1 MRRFLLLVAVFV
13 LGLPAVAEAKTIKIY
28 VLRGEALTSVK
39 RQAAD
44 GPEAAVKVL
53 LQGITAAERKK
64 GYGSAIPNGV
74 TLTSVET
81 DDEKAEVTLSN
92 TFAAADVSYLARV
105 AQVVYTVTGADSDI
119 EEVEI
124 RGRTFTRADF
134 APPEEYAA
142 PKPPTKKPAAPREPE
157 AVQTKLAQLGYLPE
171 DAVTGKWDYRSQQA
185 VLAFQ
190 SWENLERDGIVGEMT
205 RERLDAAGRPL
216 AFNRTGTGKKVE
228 IHRGQSV
235 VLLIEA
241 GRVVRVVHTST
252 GVGNN
257 STDMGTPP
265 GSFKV
270 TRKVEQG
277 AWSVPFKMFMDRA
290 VYWGV
295 GAAIYGAA
303 DVPAGPAS
311 YGGARIPMPE
321 SQVVY
326 DFVEVG
332 TPVRVI

>member
-1 MRRFLLLVAVFV
+1 MRRLFLLVAVLV
-13 LGLPAVAEAKTIKIY
+13 LGLPAVAEAKSIKIY

-39 RQAAD
+39 RQAAS

-74 TLTSVET
+74 TLTSAKA
-81 DDEKAEVTLSN
+81 DDEKVVLELSSA
-92 TFAAADVSYLARV
+92 FAAADVSYLARV
-105 AQVVYTVTGADSDI
+105 AQIVYTATAAAGVD
-119 EEVEI
+119 EVEI

-142 PKPPTKKPAAPREPE
+142 PKPPAKKPASPREPE
-157 AVQTKLAQLGYLPE
+157 ALQTKLAQLGYLPE
-171 DAVTGKWDYRSQQA
+171 DAVTGKWDYRSAQA

-190 SWENLERDGIVGEMT
+190 SWEGLERDGVVGEMT
-205 RERLDAAGRPL
+205 RERLDGAGRPL
-216 AFNRTGTGKKVE
+216 AKYRGGTGRKVE
-228 IHRGQSV
+228 IHRGQGV
-235 VLLIEA
+235 ILLIEA

-252 GVGNN
+252 GIGNN

-270 TRKVEQG
+270 TRKVEQ

-295 GAAIYGAA
+295 GLAIYGAS
-303 DVPAGPAS
+303 DVPAGLAS

-321 SQVVY
+321 VGVVY
-326 DFVEVG
+326 DFAEVG

>member
-1 MRRFLLLVAVFV
+1 MARFALLFATFFLLL
-13 LGLPAVAEAKTIKIY
+13 PALAEAK
-28 VLRGEALTSVK
+28 
-39 RQAAD
+39 
-44 GPEAAVKVL
+44 VKVL

-81 DDEKAEVTLSN
+81 DEEKAEVTLSN
-92 TFAAADVSYLARV
+92 NFAAADVSYLARV
-105 AQVVYTVTGADSDI
+105 AQVVYTVTG
-119 EEVEI
+119 
-124 RGRTFTRADF
+124 ADF

-171 DAVTGKWDYRSQQA
+171 DAITGKWDYRSQQA

-216 AFNRTGTGKKVE
+216 AANRSGTGKKVE

-277 AWSVPFKMFMDRA
+277 AWSV
-290 VYWGV
+290 
-295 GAAIYGAA
+295 
-303 DVPAGPAS
+303 
-311 YGGARIPMPE
+311 
-321 SQVVY
+321 Q
-326 DFVEVG
+326 
-332 TPVRVI
+332 

>member
-1 MRRFLLLVAVFV
+1 MARFALLIATFV
-13 LGLPAVAEAKTIKIY
+13 LLLPAVAEAKAIKIY

-39 RQAAD
+39 RQASE
-44 GPEAAVKVL
+44 GPQAALKVL
-53 LQGITAAERKK
+53 LQGVTAAERKK
-64 GYGSAIPNGV
+64 GYGTAIPNGV
-74 TLTSVET
+74 AVRS
-81 DDEKAEVTLSN
+81 AEVDDDKVEVELSSA
-92 TFAAADVSYLARV
+92 FATADPSYLARV
-105 AQVVYTVTGADSDI
+105 AQVVYTATAAADVD
-119 EEVEI
+119 EVEI

-134 APPEEYAA
+134 APPEEYTA
-142 PKPPTKKPAAPREPE
+142 PKPPTKKPSAPREAE

-190 SWENLERDGIVGEMT
+190 SWEGLERDGIVGELT
-205 RERLDAAGRPL
+205 RDRLDAAGRPL
-216 AFNRTGTGKKVE
+216 PKYRGGSGRKVE
-228 IHRGQSV
+228 VHRGRGV

-252 GVGNN
+252 GTGNN
-257 STDMGTPP
+257 STDLGTPP

-270 TRKVEQG
+270 TRKVEQ
-277 AWSVPFKMFMDRA
+277 AWSVPLKLWMDRA

-295 GAAIYGAA
+295 GLAIYGAA

-321 SQVVY
+321 VGVVY
-326 DFVEVG
+326 DFVQVG
-332 TPVRVI
+332 TPIRIV

>member
-1 MRRFLLLVAVFV
+1 MRRLLFLVLTFGLLAT
-13 LGLPAVAEAKTIKIY
+13 PAAAEAKSIKIY

-44 GPEAAVKVL
+44 GPDAAVKVL

-74 TLTSVET
+74 TLTSAEV
-81 DDEKAEVTLSN
+81 DDEKVELTLSN

-105 AQVVYTVTGADSDI
+105 AQVVYTVTGATDI

-142 PKPPTKKPAAPREPE
+142 PKPPTKKPSAPKDPR

-171 DAVTGKWDYRSQQA
+171 DAITGKWDYRSQQA

-190 SWENLERDGIVGEMT
+190 SWEGLERDGIVGEMT
-205 RERLDAAGRPL
+205 LQHLDGAGRPL
-216 AFNRTGTGKKVE
+216 AQDRAGSEKKVE
-228 IHRGQSV
+228 IHRGRSV

-241 GRVVRVVHTST
+241 GRVVRVIHTST

-265 GSFKV
+265 GTFKV
-270 TRKVEQG
+270 TREVEQ
-277 AWSVPFKMFMDRA
+277 AWSVPFKTWFDHA
-290 VYWGV
+290 VYWGT
-295 GAAIYGAA
+295 GLAIYGAA

-311 YGGARIPMPE
+311 YGGARVPMPE
-321 SQVVY
+321 IQAVF

-332 TPVRVI
+332 TPVRVV

>member
-1 MRRFLLLVAVFV
+1 MRRLFLLVAVLV

-39 RQAAD
+39 RQAAS
-44 GPEAAVKVL
+44 GPAAAVKVL
-53 LQGITAAERKK
+53 LQGVPAAERKQ
-64 GYGSAIPNGV
+64 GYGTAIPNGV
-74 TLTSVET
+74 TLTSATVE
-81 DDEKAEVTLSN
+81 DEKVKLAFSG
-92 TFAAADVSYLARV
+92 TFAAADVRYLARV
-105 AQVVYTVTGADSDI
+105 AQVVYTATGAGA

-134 APPEEYAA
+134 APPEEYVA
-142 PKPPTKKPAAPREPE
+142 PKPPTKKPASPREPE
-157 AVQTKLAQLGYLPE
+157 ALQTKLAQLGYLPE
-171 DAVTGKWDYRSQQA
+171 DAVTGTWDYRSAQA

-190 SWENLERDGIVGEMT
+190 SWEGLERDGIVGQMT
-205 RERLDAAGRPL
+205 RERLDGAGRPL
-216 AFNRTGTGKKVE
+216 PKYRGGTGRKVE
-228 IHRGQSV
+228 IHRDSGV

-252 GVGNN
+252 GIGNN
-257 STDMGTPP
+257 STDLGTPA

-270 TRKVEQG
+270 TRKVEQ
-277 AWSVPFKMFMDRA
+277 AWSVPFKLFMDRA

-295 GAAIYGAA
+295 GLAIYGAS

-311 YGGARIPMPE
+311 FGGARVPVPE

>member
-1 MRRFLLLVAVFV
+1 MRRLLLLAVALLV
-13 LGLPAVAEAKTIKIY
+13 LAAPAAAEAKTVKIY

-44 GPEAAVKVL
+44 GPEAALKVL

-74 TLTSVET
+74 TLTSIDEDDDKVEV
-81 DDEKAEVTLSN
+81 ELSSM
-92 TFAAADVSYLARV
+92 FAAADQSYLARV
-105 AQVVYTVTGADSDI
+105 AQVVYTVTGASEA

-134 APPEEYAA
+134 APPEEYTA
-142 PKPPTKKPAAPREPE
+142 PKPPTKKPAAPRDPR
-157 AVQTKLAQLGYLPE
+157 AVQTKLAQIGYLPE

-190 SWENLERDGIVGEMT
+190 SWEGLERDGIVGENT
-205 RERLDAAGRPL
+205 LQRLDAAGRPL
-216 AFNRTGTGKKVE
+216 AANREGSGKKVE
-228 IHRGQSV
+228 IHRGKSV

-241 GRVVRVVHTST
+241 GRVVRVIHTST

-257 STDMGTPP
+257 STDLGTPA
-265 GSFKV
+265 GAFKV
-270 TRKVEQG
+270 TRKVEQ
-277 AWSVPFKMFMDRA
+277 AWSVPFKMFFDHA
-290 VYWGV
+290 VYWATGL
-295 GAAIYGAA
+295 AIYGAA

-311 YGGARIPMPE
+311 YGGARVPMPE
-321 SQVVY
+321 VQAIF

-332 TPVRVI
+332 TPVRVV

>member
-13 LGLPAVAEAKTIKIY
+13 LGLPAVAEAKSIKIY

-64 GYGSAIPNGV
+64 GYGMAIPNGV
-74 TLTSVET
+74 TLTSVEI
-81 DDEKAEVTLSN
+81 DDEHAEVTLSN
-92 TFAAADVSYLARV
+92 NFAAADVSYLARV

-171 DAVTGKWDYRSQQA
+171 DAVTGTWDYRSQQA

-216 AFNRTGTGKKVE
+216 AKYRTGTGRKVE

-235 VLLIEA
+235 LLLIEA

-252 GVGNN
+252 GIGNN

-270 TRKVEQG
+270 TRKVEQ
-277 AWSVPFKMFMDRA
+277 AWSVPLKMFFDHA

-295 GAAIYGAA
+295 GLAIYGAA

-311 YGGARIPMPE
+311 YGGARVPMPE
-321 SQVVY
+321 VQAVY

-332 TPVRVI
+332 TPVRVL

>member
-1 MRRFLLLVAVFV
+1 MRRSLLLVVALLVFAA
-13 LGLPAVAEAKTIKIY
+13 PAAAEAKTIKIY

-74 TLTSVET
+74 TLTSTDT
-81 DDEKAEVTLSN
+81 DDEKVTLELSS

-105 AQVVYTVTGADSDI
+105 AQVVYTVTGATDA

-142 PKPPTKKPAAPREPE
+142 PKPPTKKPLAPSDPK

-171 DAVTGKWDYRSQQA
+171 DAITGKWDYRSQQA
-185 VLAFQ
+185 ILAFQ
-190 SWENLERDGIVGEMT
+190 SWEGLERDAIVGANTMT
-205 RERLDAAGRPL
+205 RLDAAGRPL
-216 AFNRTGTGKKVE
+216 ATDRTGSGKKVE
-228 IHRGQSV
+228 IIRGKSV

-241 GRVVRVVHTST
+241 GRVVRVIHTST

-257 STDMGTPP
+257 STDMGTPA

-270 TRKVEQG
+270 TRKVEE
-277 AWSVPFKMFMDRA
+277 AWSVPFKSFFDHA
-290 VYWGV
+290 VYWATGL
-295 GAAIYGAA
+295 AIYGAT

-311 YGGARIPMPE
+311 HGGARVPMPE
-321 SQVVY
+321 VQAVF

-332 TPVRVI
+332 TPVRVL

>member
-1 MRRFLLLVAVFV
+1 MRRLFLLVAVLV
-13 LGLPAVAEAKTIKIY
+13 LGLPAAAEAKSIKIY

-39 RQAAD
+39 RQAAS

-53 LQGITAAERKK
+53 LQGVTAAERKK
-64 GYGSAIPNGV
+64 GYGSAIPSGV
-74 TLTSVET
+74 TLTSIDVE
-81 DDEKAEVTLSN
+81 DAKAEVTFPN
-92 TFAAADVSYLARV
+92 TFAAADASYLARV
-105 AQVVYTVTGADSDI
+105 AQVVYTVTNADSDI

-142 PKPPTKKPAAPREPE
+142 PKPPTKKPASPSEPE
-157 AVQTKLAQLGYLPE
+157 ALQTKLAQLGYLPE
-171 DAVTGKWDYRSQQA
+171 DAVTGKWDYRSAQA

-190 SWENLERDGIVGEMT
+190 SWEGLERDGIVGQMT

-216 AFNRTGTGKKVE
+216 PKYRGGTGRKVE

-235 VLLIEA
+235 ILLIEA

-257 STDMGTPP
+257 STDLGTPA

-270 TRKVEQG
+270 TRKVEQ
-277 AWSVPFKMFMDRA
+277 AWSVPFKLFMDRA

-295 GAAIYGAA
+295 GLAIYGAS
-303 DVPAGPAS
+303 DVPGGPSS

-321 SQVVY
+321 AGVVY

>member
-1 MRRFLLLVAVFV
+1 MRRLFLLV
-13 LGLPAVAEAKTIKIY
+13 LALGVLATPAAAEAKTIKIY

-39 RQAAD
+39 RQAGD
-44 GPEAAVKVL
+44 GPAAAVKVL

-74 TLTSVET
+74 TLTSAKAA
-81 DDEKAEVTLSN
+81 DDKVTVTLSN
-92 TFAAADVSYLARV
+92 SFAAADVSYLARV
-105 AQVVYTVTGADSDI
+105 AQVVYTVTGATGA

-134 APPEEYAA
+134 APPEAYAA
-142 PKPPTKKPAAPREPE
+142 PKPPTKKPLAPSDPK

-171 DAVTGKWDYRSQQA
+171 DAITGKWDYRSQQA

-190 SWENLERDGIVGEMT
+190 SWEGLERDGIAGEMT
-205 RERLDAAGRPL
+205 QQRMDAAGRPL
-216 AFNRTGTGKKVE
+216 ATDRTGSEKKVE
-228 IHRGQSV
+228 INRGKSV

-241 GRVVRVVHTST
+241 GRVVRVIHTST
-252 GVGNN
+252 GIGNS

-265 GSFKV
+265 GTFKV
-270 TRKVEQG
+270 TRKVEQ
-277 AWSVPFKMFMDRA
+277 AWSVPYKLFQDHA
-290 VYWGV
+290 VYWATGL
-295 GAAIYGAA
+295 AIYGAA

-311 YGGARIPMPE
+311 RGGARIPMPE
-321 SQVVY
+321 VGALY

-332 TPVRVI
+332 TPVRVV

>member
-1 MRRFLLLVAVFV
+1 MRRLFLLVLV
-13 LGLPAVAEAKTIKIY
+13 LGLVAAPAAAEAKSIKIY

-39 RQAAD
+39 RQAAE

-74 TLTSVET
+74 TLTSAEV
-81 DDEKAEVTLSN
+81 DDEKVEVELSTN
-92 TFAAADVSYLARV
+92 FAAADVSYLARV
-105 AQVVYTVTGADSDI
+105 AQVVYTVTGATDA

-142 PKPPTKKPAAPREPE
+142 PKPPTKKPSAPKDAE

-190 SWENLERDGIVGEMT
+190 SWEGLERDGIVGEMT
-205 RERLDAAGRPL
+205 LQRLDGAGRPL
-216 AFNRTGTGKKVE
+216 ATDRTGSGKKVE
-228 IHRGQSV
+228 IQRGKSV

-241 GRVVRVVHTST
+241 GRVVRVIHTST

-257 STDMGTPP
+257 STDMGTPA
-265 GSFKV
+265 GTFKV
-270 TRKVEQG
+270 TRKVEE
-277 AWSVPFKMFMDRA
+277 AWSVPYKLFMDHA

-295 GAAIYGAA
+295 GLAIYGAA
-303 DVPAGPAS
+303 DVPAGPGS

-321 SQVVY
+321 VQAVF

-332 TPVRVI
+332 TPVRVV

>member
-1 MRRFLLLVAVFV
+1 MARFLLLIATFV
-13 LGLPAVAEAKTIKIY
+13 LLLPAVAEAKTIKIY

-39 RQAAD
+39 RQAQS

-64 GYGSAIPNGV
+64 GYGSAVPNGV
-74 TLTSVET
+74 TLTSVEV

-92 TFAAADVSYLARV
+92 SFAAADASYLARV
-105 AQVVYTVTGADSDI
+105 AQVVYTVTGADADV

-142 PKPPTKKPAAPREPE
+142 PKPPTKKPSAPSDPQ
-157 AVQTKLAQLGYLPE
+157 AVQDKLAQLGYLPE

-190 SWENLERDGIVGEMT
+190 SWERLERDGIAGEMPQ
-205 RERLDAAGRPL
+205 ERLDAAGRPL
-216 AFNRTGTGKKVE
+216 AKYRTGSGRKVE
-228 IHRGQSV
+228 IHRGSSV
-235 VLLIEA
+235 VLLSEA
-241 GRVVRVVHTST
+241 GRVVRVIHTST

-257 STDMGTPP
+257 STDLGTPP

-270 TRKVEQG
+270 TRKVEQ
-277 AWSVPFKMFMDRA
+277 AWSVPFKMFFDHA

-295 GAAIYGAA
+295 GLAIYGAA

-311 YGGARIPMPE
+311 FGGARVPMPE
-321 SQVVY
+321 VQAVY

>member
-1 MRRFLLLVAVFV
+1 M
-13 LGLPAVAEAKTIKIY
+13 
-28 VLRGEALTSVK
+28 
-39 RQAAD
+39 
-44 GPEAAVKVL
+44 
-53 LQGITAAERKK
+53 
-64 GYGSAIPNGV
+64 
-74 TLTSVET
+74 
-81 DDEKAEVTLSN
+81 
-92 TFAAADVSYLARV
+92 
-105 AQVVYTVTGADSDI
+105 YTVTGADSDI

-134 APPEEYAA
+134 APPEAYAA

-257 STDMGTPP
+257 STGHGHPAR
-265 GSFKV
+265 V
-270 TRKVEQG
+270 VQG
-277 AWSVPFKMFMDRA
+277 HAQGRA
-290 VYWGV
+290 GRVV
-295 GAAIYGAA
+295 GAVQDVHGPRGVLGRRLAIYGAA
-303 DVPAGPAS
+303 DVPAGLAS